1 MAIASALGNLGH
13 LPQSA
18 RVGPRLLGA
27 LVAIEVWLDRHNQ
40 RRSLL
45 ELDDHILHD
54 IGLSRADVAAESR
67 KWFWQLG
74 SKDCSRVS
82 TR

>member
-13 LPQSA
+13 LRQSA
-18 RVGPRLLGA
+18 GLGARLLHA
-27 LVAIEVWLDRHNQ
+27 LVGFETWLDRHRQ

-54 IGLSRADVAAESR
+54 IGLSRADIESEA
-67 KWFWQLG
+67 KKPFWA
-74 SKDCSRVS
+74 R
-82 TR
+82 

>member
-13 LPQSA
+13 LRQSTGV
-18 RVGPRLLGA
+18 RPRLLGA
-27 LVAIEVWLDRHNQ
+27 LVALEVWLDRHNQ

-54 IGLSRADVAAESR
+54 IGLSRADVEAEA
-67 KWFWQLG
+67 KKPFWQ
-74 SKDCSRVS
+74 R
-82 TR
+82 

>member
-18 RVGPRLLGA
+18 GARPRLLGA
-27 LVAIEVWLDRHNQ
+27 LVALEVWLDRHHQ

-54 IGLSRADVAAESR
+54 IGLSRADVEAEA
-67 KWFWQLG
+67 KKPFWQ
-74 SKDCSRVS
+74 R
-82 TR
+82 